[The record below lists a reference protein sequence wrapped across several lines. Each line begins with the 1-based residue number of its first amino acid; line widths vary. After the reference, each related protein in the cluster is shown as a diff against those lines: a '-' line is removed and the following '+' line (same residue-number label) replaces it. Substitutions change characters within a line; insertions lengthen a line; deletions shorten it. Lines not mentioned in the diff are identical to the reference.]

1 MLCWPYRGG
10 GGTAARATLAA
21 GGAYKAGTGI
31 GQLIDSQY
39 SDGALNVGLGSLAIF
54 GDVAG
59 QNVIKKTDTGISS
72 PANVTSSQE
81 SSRSSGR
88 NIFPVDMS
96 TIGPENMKYVD
107 ILSPEARQHILYGES
122 LKSGGHIY
130 PGNPGKT
137 IYPPTW
143 SANKIV
149 HEIGDIATSPDTKW
163 FAQTG
168 TGGMYTSKGDP
179 EKWIAYEV
187 RDGVRIRVIYQPATG
202 KVVTAFPDNTL
213 MPTYKPVKH

>member
-1 MLCWPYRGG
+1 MD
-10 GGTAARATLAA
+10 T
-21 GGAYKAGTGI
+21 
-31 GQLIDSQY
+31 GQLIDGQY

-54 GDVAG
+54 GGVAG
-59 QNVIKKTDTGISS
+59 QNAIKKTDTGISS
-72 PANVTSSQE
+72 PANMMSSQE
-81 SSRSSGR
+81 NSRSSGK

-96 TIGPENMKYVD
+96 IIVPGNVKYVD
-107 ILSPEARQHILYGES
+107 IISQEERHHILYGES

-130 PGNPGKT
+130 PGNSGKT
-137 IYPPTW
+137 VYPLTW
-143 SANKIV
+143 SANKIF
-149 HEIGDIATSPDTKW
+149 HEIEDIATSLDTKW

-179 EKWIAYEV
+179 EKWIAYQV

-213 MPTYKPVKH
+213 MPTYKPLKN